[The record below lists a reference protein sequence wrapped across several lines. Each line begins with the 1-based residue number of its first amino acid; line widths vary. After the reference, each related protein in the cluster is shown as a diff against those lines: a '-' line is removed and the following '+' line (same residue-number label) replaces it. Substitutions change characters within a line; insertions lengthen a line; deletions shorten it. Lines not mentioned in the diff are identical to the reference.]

1 MTACCNKSDG
11 NEASLILPFSPVVLI
26 KSKLGKT
33 TTVNVKAKIA
43 TECSK
48 GG

>member
-11 NEASLILPFSPVVLI
+11 NEASLILPISPVVLI
-26 KSKLGKT
+26 KSKLSKT
-33 TTVNVKAKIA
+33 TIVNMKAKIA
-43 TECSK
+43 TEWFK